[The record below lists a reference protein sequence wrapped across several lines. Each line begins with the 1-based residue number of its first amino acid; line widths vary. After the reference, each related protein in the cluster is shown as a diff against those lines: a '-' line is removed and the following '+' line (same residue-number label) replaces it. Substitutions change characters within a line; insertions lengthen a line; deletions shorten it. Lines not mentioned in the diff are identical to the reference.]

1 MRKTFSLLLVLAPF
15 ALLSACKSPSPEAGP
30 AGGETMADVARAV
43 TKVDPDT
50 GFATAAFP
58 PTLSDTEWHQDAW
71 YTLDCL
77 TCHEEGIADAP
88 VVQHRGLPARL
99 VTAQCRSCHVL
110 IPGQTEDEVVV
121 RED

>member
-1 MRKTFSLLLVLAPF
+1 MRKTFSLLLVSAPLVLLASCKCPF
-15 ALLSACKSPSPEAGP
+15 SGSSPTD
-30 AGGETMADVARAV
+30 GGTATDAAQAV
-43 TKVDPDT
+43 TRIDPDT
-50 GFATAAFP
+50 GFATGAFP

-71 YTLDCL
+71 NTLDCL
-77 TCHEEGIADAP
+77 TCHEDGIADAP
-88 VVQHRGLPARL
+88 VVRHRGLPARL